1 MAESGPITRILEDE
15 SGKTLSDGDRKLIK
29 TLLSDTESLTDDQRR
44 LRSRQ
49 LDKVL
54 SGANARKLS
63 DGDRR
68 IMKSV
73 LKRSEG
79 GTAEAPYKT
88 RAAAE
93 KAAEREAGTVIKV
106 EGGFAVVPANQPD
119 IGEYFEKPPEKRG
132 MGGVMV
138 DELGYTRGIMPQEEK
153 RGAVK
158 YSVGGAIK
166 GKNFAG
172 IF

>member
-1 MAESGPITRILEDE
+1 MAES
-15 SGKTLSDGDRKLIK
+15 K
-29 TLLSDTESLTDDQRR
+29 
-44 LRSRQ
+44 
-49 LDKVL
+49 
-54 SGANARKLS
+54 
-63 DGDRR
+63 
-68 IMKSV
+68 
-73 LKRSEG
+73 
-79 GTAEAPYKT
+79 APYAT

-93 KAAEREAGTVIKV
+93 KAAEEKAGKVIEV
-106 EGGFAVVPANQPD
+106 EGGFAVVSANQPP

-166 GKNFAG
+166 GKNFTG